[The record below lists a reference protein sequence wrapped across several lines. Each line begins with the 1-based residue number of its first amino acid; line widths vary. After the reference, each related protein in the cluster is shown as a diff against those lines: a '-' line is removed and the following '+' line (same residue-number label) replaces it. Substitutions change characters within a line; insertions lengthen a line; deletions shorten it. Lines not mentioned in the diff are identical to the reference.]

1 MTMKNSLLW
10 AVALGAVACSQENTT
25 DLAQLQGERDS
36 LVALTQTAAT
46 RIQEIDAQLAALDST
61 RELTAVTVLEVSPET
76 FIHSFEALGKVEADR
91 SVNLLPEMGGQ
102 IKRVLV
108 SEGERVAAGQTLI
121 ELDNSVMR
129 SSLDEVKK
137 GLSLATTLF
146 EKQERLWK
154 QGIGSEVQYLQAKT
168 NKESLEQ
175 RIQTVQN
182 QLAMT
187 RVKAPFAGTVD
198 EMNAKEGEFAA
209 PGMALGRLISSGK
222 ASVTADIPESYANIV
237 GKGQKVDLFFPS
249 INKTLEARVTQVSDY
264 INPDNRTYKVYVNLP
279 ASAEYKPNMLATVQV
294 RDYEADQALSVPAA
308 LVQQDMSGNNYVFV
322 WKLVKDGIG
331 LVEKRAVEVGKNNG
345 ERVEIKSG
353 LTLGETLVD
362 KGARTVREGQ
372 SVKVMTESAK

>member
-1 MTMKNSLLW
+1 MKNSLIW
-10 AVALGAVACSQENTT
+10 AVALGAVACSQESNT
-25 DLAQLQGERDS
+25 DLAKLQGERDS
-36 LVALTQTAAT
+36 LVALTQTVAT
-46 RIQEIDAQLAALDST
+46 RIQEIDAQLASLDST
-61 RELTAVTVLEVSPET
+61 RELTSITVLEVRPET

-108 SEGERVAAGQTLI
+108 TEGERVAAGQTLI

-137 GLSLATTLF
+137 SLSLATTLF

-222 ASVTADIPESYANIV
+222 ASVTADIPESYSNVV

-249 INKTLEARVTQVSDY
+249 LNKSLEARVTQVSDY
-264 INPDNRTYKVYVNLP
+264 INPDNRTYKVFVNLP
-279 ASAEYKPNMLATVQV
+279 ATGEYKPNMLAKVRV
-294 RDYEADQALSVPAA
+294 RDYEANQALSVPAA

-345 ERVEIKSG
+345 EQVEIKSG
-353 LTLGETLVD
+353 LALGETLVD
-362 KGARTVREGQ
+362 KGARTVRDGQ
-372 SVKVMTESAK
+372 SVKVMTETAQ

>member
-1 MTMKNSLLW
+1 MKNSLIW
-10 AVALGAVACSQENTT
+10 AVALGAVACSQEGNT

-36 LVALTQTAAT
+36 LVALTQTAAA
-46 RIQEIDAQLAALDST
+46 RIQEIDAQLASLDST
-61 RELTAVTVLEVSPET
+61 RELTSVTVLEVRPET

-108 SEGERVAAGQTLI
+108 SEGERVVAGQTLI

-137 GLSLATTLF
+137 SLSLATTLF

-182 QLAMT
+182 QLAMS

-209 PGMALGRLISSGK
+209 PGMALGRLISTGK
-222 ASVTADIPESYANIV
+222 ASVTADIPESYSNVV

-264 INPDNRTYKVYVNLP
+264 INPDNRSYKVYVNLP
-279 ASAEYKPNMLATVQV
+279 ATGEYKPNMLAKVKV

-331 LVEKRAVEVGKNNG
+331 SVEKRAVEVGKNNG
-345 ERVEIKSG
+345 EQVEIKSG
-353 LTLGETLVD
+353 LVLGETLVD
-362 KGARTVREGQ
+362 KGARTVRDGQ
-372 SVKVMTESAK
+372 SVKVMTVSAK

>member
-1 MTMKNSLLW
+1 MKNSLIW
-10 AVALGAVACSQENTT
+10 AVALGAVACSQEGNT

-36 LVALTQTAAT
+36 LVALTQTAAA
-46 RIQEIDAQLAALDST
+46 RIQEIDAQLASLDST
-61 RELTAVTVLEVSPET
+61 RELTSVTVLEVRPET

-108 SEGERVAAGQTLI
+108 SEGERVVAGQTLI

-137 GLSLATTLF
+137 SLSLATTLF

-182 QLAMT
+182 QLAMS
-187 RVKAPFAGTVD
+187 RVKAPFAGSVD

-209 PGMALGRLISSGK
+209 PGMALGRLISTGK
-222 ASVTADIPESYANIV
+222 ASVTADIPESYSNVV

-264 INPDNRTYKVYVNLP
+264 INPDNRSYKVYVNLP
-279 ASAEYKPNMLATVQV
+279 ATGEYKPNMLAKVKV

-331 LVEKRAVEVGKNNG
+331 SVEKRAVEVGKNNG
-345 ERVEIKSG
+345 EQVEIKSG
-353 LTLGETLVD
+353 LVLGETLVD
-362 KGARTVREGQ
+362 KGARTVRDGQ
-372 SVKVMTESAK
+372 SVKVMTVSAK

>member
-1 MTMKNSLLW
+1 MKNSLIW

-137 GLSLATTLF
+137 SLSLATTLF

-222 ASVTADIPESYANIV
+222 ASVTADIPESYANVV

-249 INKTLEARVTQVSDY
+249 INKSLEARVTQVSDY

-279 ASAEYKPNMLATVQV
+279 ASAEYKPNMLAKVQV
-294 RDYEADQALSVPAA
+294 RDYEADHALSVPAA
-308 LVQQDMSGNNYVFV
+308 LVQQDMAGNNYVFV

-353 LTLGETLVD
+353 LTLGETLVN

>member
-1 MTMKNSLLW
+1 
-10 AVALGAVACSQENTT
+10 
-25 DLAQLQGERDS
+25 
-36 LVALTQTAAT
+36 
-46 RIQEIDAQLAALDST
+46 
-61 RELTAVTVLEVSPET
+61 
-76 FIHSFEALGKVEADR
+76 
-91 SVNLLPEMGGQ
+91 MGGQ

-108 SEGERVAAGQTLI
+108 EEGERVVAGQTLI

-137 GLSLATTLF
+137 SLSLATTLF

-182 QLAMT
+182 QLAMS

-209 PGMALGRLISSGK
+209 PGMALGRLISTGK
-222 ASVTADIPESYANIV
+222 ASVTADIPESYSNVV

-264 INPDNRTYKVYVNLP
+264 INPDNRSYKVYVNLP
-279 ASAEYKPNMLATVQV
+279 ATGEYKPNMLAKVKV

-331 LVEKRAVEVGKNNG
+331 SVEKRAVEVGKNNG
-345 ERVEIKSG
+345 EQVEIKSG
-353 LTLGETLVD
+353 LVLGETLVD
-362 KGARTVREGQ
+362 KGARTVRDGQ
-372 SVKVMTESAK
+372 SVKVMTVSAK

>member
-1 MTMKNSLLW
+1 MKNSLIW
-10 AVALGAVACSQENTT
+10 AVALGAVACSQEGNT

-36 LVALTQTAAT
+36 LVALTQTAAA
-46 RIQEIDAQLAALDST
+46 RIQEIDAQLASLDST
-61 RELTAVTVLEVSPET
+61 RELTSVTVLEVRPET

-108 SEGERVAAGQTLI
+108 SEGERVVAGQTLI
-121 ELDNSVMR
+121 ELDNSVLR

-137 GLSLATTLF
+137 SLSLATTLF

-182 QLAMT
+182 QLAMS

-209 PGMALGRLISSGK
+209 PGMALGRLISTGK
-222 ASVTADIPESYANIV
+222 ASVTADIPESYSNVV

-264 INPDNRTYKVYVNLP
+264 INPDNRSYKVYVNLP
-279 ASAEYKPNMLATVQV
+279 ATGEYKPNMLAKVKV

-331 LVEKRAVEVGKNNG
+331 SVEKRAVEVGKNNG
-345 ERVEIKSG
+345 EQVEIKSG
-353 LTLGETLVD
+353 LVLGETLVD
-362 KGARTVREGQ
+362 KGARTVRDGQ
-372 SVKVMTESAK
+372 SVKVMTVSAK

>member
-1 MTMKNSLLW
+1 MKNSLIW

-137 GLSLATTLF
+137 SLSLATTLF

-222 ASVTADIPESYANIV
+222 ASVTADIPESYANVV

-249 INKTLEARVTQVSDY
+249 INKSLEARVTQVSDY

-279 ASAEYKPNMLATVQV
+279 ASAEYKPNMLAKVQV

-308 LVQQDMSGNNYVFV
+308 LVQQDMAGNNYVFV

-353 LTLGETLVD
+353 LTLGETLVN

-372 SVKVMTESAK
+372 SVKVMTESAN

>member
-1 MTMKNSLLW
+1 MKNSLIW
-10 AVALGAVACSQENTT
+10 AVALGAVACSKEGNT

-36 LVALTQTAAT
+36 LVALTQTAAA
-46 RIQEIDAQLAALDST
+46 RIQEIDAQLASLDST
-61 RELTAVTVLEVSPET
+61 RELTSVTVLEVRPET

-108 SEGERVAAGQTLI
+108 SEGERVVAGQTLI

-137 GLSLATTLF
+137 SLSLATTLF

-182 QLAMT
+182 QLAMS

-209 PGMALGRLISSGK
+209 PGMALGRLISTGK
-222 ASVTADIPESYANIV
+222 ASVTADIPESYSNVV

-264 INPDNRTYKVYVNLP
+264 INPDNRSYKVYVNLP
-279 ASAEYKPNMLATVQV
+279 ATGEYKPNMLAKVKV

-331 LVEKRAVEVGKNNG
+331 SVEKRAVEVGKNNG
-345 ERVEIKSG
+345 EQVEIKSG
-353 LTLGETLVD
+353 LVLGETLVD
-362 KGARTVREGQ
+362 KGARTVRDGQ
-372 SVKVMTESAK
+372 SVKVMTVSAK

>member
-1 MTMKNSLLW
+1 MKNSLIW
-10 AVALGAVACSQENTT
+10 AVALGAVACSQESNT
-25 DLAQLQGERDS
+25 DLAKLQGERDS

-76 FIHSFEALGKVEADR
+76 FVHSFEALGKVEADR

-108 SEGERVAAGQTLI
+108 SEGDRVAAGQTLI

-137 GLSLATTLF
+137 SLSLATTLF

-154 QGIGSEVQYLQAKT
+154 QGIGSEVQYLQAKS

-222 ASVTADIPESYANIV
+222 ASVTADIPESYANVV

-249 INKTLEARVTQVSDY
+249 INKSLEARVTQVSDY

-279 ASAEYKPNMLATVQV
+279 ASAEYKPNMLAKVQV

>member
-1 MTMKNSLLW
+1 
-10 AVALGAVACSQENTT
+10 
-25 DLAQLQGERDS
+25 
-36 LVALTQTAAT
+36 
-46 RIQEIDAQLAALDST
+46 
-61 RELTAVTVLEVSPET
+61 
-76 FIHSFEALGKVEADR
+76 
-91 SVNLLPEMGGQ
+91 MGGQ

-137 GLSLATTLF
+137 SLSLATTLF

-222 ASVTADIPESYANIV
+222 ASVTADIPESYANVV

-249 INKTLEARVTQVSDY
+249 INKSLEARVTQVSDY

-279 ASAEYKPNMLATVQV
+279 ASAEYKPNMLAKVQV

-308 LVQQDMSGNNYVFV
+308 LVQQDMAGNNYVFV

-353 LTLGETLVD
+353 LTLGETLVN

>member
-1 MTMKNSLLW
+1 MKNSLIW
-10 AVALGAVACSQENTT
+10 AVALGAVACSQESST
-25 DLAQLQGERDS
+25 DLAKLQGERDS
-36 LVALTQTAAT
+36 LVALTQTVAT
-46 RIQEIDAQLAALDST
+46 RIQEIDAQLASLDST
-61 RELTAVTVLEVSPET
+61 RELTSITVLEVRPET
-76 FIHSFEALGKVEADR
+76 FVHSFEALGKVEADR

-108 SEGERVAAGQTLI
+108 TEGERVAAGQTLI

-137 GLSLATTLF
+137 SLSLATTLF

-222 ASVTADIPESYANIV
+222 ASVTADIPESYSNVV

-249 INKTLEARVTQVSDY
+249 LNKSLEARVTQVSDY
-264 INPDNRTYKVYVNLP
+264 INPDNRTYKVFVNLP
-279 ASAEYKPNMLATVQV
+279 ATGEYKPNMLAKVRV
-294 RDYEADQALSVPAA
+294 RDYEANQALSVPAA

-345 ERVEIKSG
+345 EQVEIKSG
-353 LTLGETLVD
+353 LALGETLVD
-362 KGARTVREGQ
+362 KGARTVRDGQ
-372 SVKVMTESAK
+372 SVKVMTETAQ

>member
-1 MTMKNSLLW
+1 MKNSLIW
-10 AVALGAVACSQENTT
+10 AVALGAVACSQEGNT

-36 LVALTQTAAT
+36 LVALTQTAAA
-46 RIQEIDAQLAALDST
+46 RIQEIDAQLASLDST
-61 RELTAVTVLEVSPET
+61 RELTSVTVLEVRPET

-108 SEGERVAAGQTLI
+108 SEGERVVAGQTLI
-121 ELDNSVMR
+121 ELDNSVLR

-137 GLSLATTLF
+137 SLSLATTLF

-182 QLAMT
+182 QLAMS

-209 PGMALGRLISSGK
+209 PGMALGRLISTGK
-222 ASVTADIPESYANIV
+222 ASVTADIPESYSNVV

-264 INPDNRTYKVYVNLP
+264 INPDNRSYKVYVNLP
-279 ASAEYKPNMLATVQV
+279 ATGEYKPNMLAKVKV

-308 LVQQDMSGNNYVFV
+308 LVQQDMSGNNFVFV

-331 LVEKRAVEVGKNNG
+331 SVEKRAVEVGKNNG
-345 ERVEIKSG
+345 EQVEIKSG
-353 LTLGETLVD
+353 LVLGETLVD
-362 KGARTVREGQ
+362 KGARTVRDGQ
-372 SVKVMTESAK
+372 SVKVMTVSAK

>member
-1 MTMKNSLLW
+1 MKNSLIW
-10 AVALGAVACSQENTT
+10 AVALGAVACSQESNT

-61 RELTAVTVLEVSPET
+61 RELTTVTVLEVSPET

-108 SEGERVAAGQTLI
+108 SEGDRVAAGQTLI

-137 GLSLATTLF
+137 SLNLATTLF

-154 QGIGSEVQYLQAKT
+154 QGIGSEVQYLQAKS

-222 ASVTADIPESYANIV
+222 SSVTADIPESYANVV

-249 INKTLEARVTQVSDY
+249 INKSLEARVTQVSDY
-264 INPDNRTYKVYVNLP
+264 INPDNRTYKVFVNLP
-279 ASAEYKPNMLATVQV
+279 ASAEYKPNMLAKVQV
-294 RDYEADQALSVPAA
+294 RDYEANQALSVPAA

-345 ERVEIKSG
+345 ERIEIKSG

-362 KGARTVREGQ
+362 KGARTVRNGQ
-372 SVKVMTESAK
+372 SVKVMTETAK

>member
-1 MTMKNSLLW
+1 MKNSLIW
-10 AVALGAVACSQENTT
+10 AVALGAVACSQEGNT

-36 LVALTQTAAT
+36 LVALTQTAAA
-46 RIQEIDAQLAALDST
+46 RIQEIDAQLASLDST
-61 RELTAVTVLEVSPET
+61 RELTSVTVLEVRPET

-108 SEGERVAAGQTLI
+108 SEGERVVAGQTLI
-121 ELDNSVMR
+121 ELDNSVLL

-137 GLSLATTLF
+137 SLSLATTLF

-182 QLAMT
+182 QLAMS

-209 PGMALGRLISSGK
+209 PGMALGRLISTGK
-222 ASVTADIPESYANIV
+222 ASVTADIPESYSNVV

-264 INPDNRTYKVYVNLP
+264 INPDNRSYKVYVNLP
-279 ASAEYKPNMLATVQV
+279 ATGEYKPNMLAKVKV

-331 LVEKRAVEVGKNNG
+331 SVEKRAVEVGKNNG
-345 ERVEIKSG
+345 EQVEIKSG
-353 LTLGETLVD
+353 LVLGETLVD
-362 KGARTVREGQ
+362 KGARTVRDGQ
-372 SVKVMTESAK
+372 SVKVMTVSAK